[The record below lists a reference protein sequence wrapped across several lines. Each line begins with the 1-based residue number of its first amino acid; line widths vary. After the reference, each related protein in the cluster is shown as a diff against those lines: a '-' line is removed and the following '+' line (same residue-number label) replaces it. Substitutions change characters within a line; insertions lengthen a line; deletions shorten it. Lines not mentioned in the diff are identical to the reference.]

1 MSVENNVIN
10 GIINNA
16 LMQTHTAFCGKVLSV
31 SGNFAKVQPLN
42 MVKAVGGVAQKQ
54 AVIPKVPIL
63 QPTYKI
69 KEIRCTGDGCE
80 DCSGKHETEWEYQ
93 LNIAAGD
100 TVFCVCAERDIT
112 ETRKGKFA
120 LPVQGR
126 HMLSDAVIV
135 GKF

>member
-1 MSVENNVIN
+1 MSAANNAIQ
-10 GIINNA
+10 GMINNA
-16 LMQTHTAFCGKVLSV
+16 LMQTHTAFCGKVISV
-31 SGNFAKVQPLN
+31 DGNFASVQPLN
-42 MVKAVGGVAQKQ
+42 MVKAIGGKAQKQ

-63 QPTYKI
+63 QHVGYV
-69 KEIRCTGDGCE
+69 EVG
-80 DCSGKHETEWEYQ
+80 
-93 LNIAAGD
+93 N

-112 ETRKGKFA
+112 ETRKGNFA

>member
-1 MSVENNVIN
+1 MSTASNVFQSMIE
-10 GIINNA
+10 NA
-16 LMQTHTAFCGKVLSV
+16 LLQTHTAFCAKVISV
-31 SGNFAKVQPLN
+31 SGNYASVQPLN
-42 MVKAVGGVAQKQ
+42 MVKAVGGTAQKQ

-63 QPTYKI
+63 QPTHEAEVTYNSQKCKVTYKNDI
-69 KEIRCTGDGCE
+69 K
-80 DCSGKHETEWEYQ
+80 K
-93 LNIAAGD
+93 GD

-120 LPVQGR
+120 LPVKGR

>member
-1 MSVENNVIN
+1 MSSAINVFQ
-10 GIINNA
+10 GMINNA

-31 SGNFAKVQPLN
+31 SGGYAKVQPLH
-42 MVKAVGGVAQKQ
+42 MVKAVGGKQQKL
-54 AVIPKVPIL
+54 APIPKVPIL
-63 QPTYKI
+63 KPTYRGKNVSYECDI
-69 KEIRCTGDGCE
+69 KV
-80 DCSGKHETEWEYQ
+80 
-93 LNIAAGD
+93 GD
-100 TVFCVCAERDIT
+100 TVYCVCAERDIT